1 MRAVWLVVIS
11 ALSPCVGARPAT
23 AQSAPTAREIV
34 EQIQRHTDVQ
44 WNTRGVDTFKEGDP
58 DTPVTGVAVTMM
70 ATFDVL
76 RSAAASGAN
85 FVITHEPVFY
95 SHRDTTG
102 ALEREGDPVFA
113 AKRDFIREHHMV
125 VWRFHDNW
133 HARRPDGIQEGMERK
148 LGWTRYRTAA
158 NDTLSSDRPATDFLF
173 RIPATTAGG
182 LARELA
188 GKLDAHAVRMVGDP
202 KLPVRG
208 VAFAGGFL
216 SAETQRALLRRPDVD
231 ALVIGEAHE
240 WETIAYAADAVSE
253 GERKAL
259 IVVGHTPSEQGGMEE
274 CTRWLRG
281 FVTSV
286 PVRFIAASDPWSMV
300 VSGKSGPG
308 S

>member
-1 MRAVWLVVIS
+1 MRAARLVI
-11 ALSPCVGARPAT
+11 LSTVGLCAGTGVAA

-34 EQIQRHTDVQ
+34 EQIQRHTGAQ
-44 WNTRGVDTFKEGDP
+44 WNPRGVDTFKEGDP
-58 DTPVTGVAVTMM
+58 DTPVTGVVVTMM

-76 RSAAASGAN
+76 RRAAASGAN
-85 FVITHEPVFY
+85 FVITHEPIYY

-102 ALEREGDPVFA
+102 ALEREADPVFA
-113 AKRDFIREHHMV
+113 AKRDFIREHHLV

-133 HARRPDGIQEGMERK
+133 HARQPDGIQAGMERK
-148 LGWTRYRTAA
+148 LGWGGYRTAA
-158 NDTLSSDRPATDFLF
+158 NDSMSNDRPATDFLF
-173 RIPATTAGG
+173 RIPATTAGE
-182 LARELA
+182 LAGELA
-188 GKLDAHAVRMVGDP
+188 GKLDAHAVRLVGDP

-216 SAETQRALLRRPDVD
+216 AAETQRALLRRPDVD

-274 CTRWLRG
+274 CARWLRG
-281 FVTSV
+281 FVTSI
-286 PVRFIAASDPWSMV
+286 PVRFIASSDPWSV
-300 VSGKSGPG
+300 GGWESTGPG